1 MIRTRTA
8 ALAALTLAIAS
19 PLSAQRQGDFRWSG
33 RLASGQEI
41 EIRNLNGDV
50 RAEPSTGSEVEV
62 VGRRSGD
69 DVDEV
74 EIRVVRQ
81 GDGMLICAV
90 FPNSGGSWSGRNRS
104 DDDDGDRDRGRGR
117 GDDGDCSNRGRRS
130 STRSFDA
137 RVDFVVRVPA
147 GVRLAAASVSGDVSA
162 RGLRS
167 AVHASSVSGD
177 VEVSTTGPAEASS
190 VSGNVVATLGRT
202 GGEELSFRSVSGD
215 VTLRLPSGI
224 DAAFEAR
231 TVSGEIESDFPV
243 SQVGRD
249 RGRGWVNVR
258 VGEHVRGTLGRG
270 GPAVT
275 VNTVSG
281 DITVE
286 RTR

>member
-1 MIRTRTA
+1 MNRTRTA
-8 ALAALTLAIAS
+8 ALAALAIAIAS

-33 RLASGQEI
+33 RLSNGQEI

-50 RAEPSTGSEVEV
+50 RAEPSSGSEVEV
-62 VGRRSGD
+62 VGHRRGD
-69 DVDEV
+69 DADEV

-81 GDGMLICAV
+81 GDGMVVCAV
-90 FPNSGGSWSGRNRS
+90 FPSTGGSWSGRRGN
-104 DDDDGDRDRGRGR
+104 DDDDRG
-117 GDDGDCSNRGRRS
+117 GDDECSSRGRRTS
-130 STRSFDA
+130 RRNLDA

-147 GVRLAAASVSGDVSA
+147 GVRFNGASVSGDVSA

-167 AVHASSVSGD
+167 AVRATSVSGD
-177 VEVSTTGPAEASS
+177 VEVSTSGPAEASS

-202 GGEELSFRSVSGD
+202 GGEDLSFRSVSGD

-231 TVSGEIESDFPV
+231 TVSGDIESAFPV
-243 SQVGRD
+243 NTVGRD

-270 GPAVT
+270 GPAISVE
-275 VNTVSG
+275 TVSG
-281 DITVE
+281 DVTVE

>member
-8 ALAALTLAIAS
+8 AIAALTFAIAS
-19 PLSAQRQGDFRWSG
+19 PLTALAQSDFRWSG

-90 FPNSGGSWSGRNRS
+90 FPNSGGSWRGR
-104 DDDDGDRDRGRGR
+104 DDDGDRGRDRR
-117 GDDGDCSNRGRRS
+117 GDDECSSRGRRS

-137 RVDFVVRVPA
+137 RIDFVVRVPA

-167 AVHASSVSGD
+167 AVQASSVSGD
-177 VEVSTTGPAEASS
+177 VEVSTTGPAQASS

-243 SQVGRD
+243 TSVGRD
-249 RGRGWVNVR
+249 RGGRGWVNVR

-270 GPAVT
+270 GPAVS

>member
-8 ALAALTLAIAS
+8 AIAALTLAIAS
-19 PLSAQRQGDFRWSG
+19 PLTARAQSDFRWSG

-90 FPNSGGSWSGRNRS
+90 FPNSGGSWSGRNR
-104 DDDDGDRDRGRGR
+104 DDDGGRGHR
-117 GDDGDCSNRGRRS
+117 RGGDDECSNRGRRS
-130 STRSFDA
+130 STRSFEA
-137 RVDFVVRVPA
+137 RIDFVVRVPA

-167 AVHASSVSGD
+167 AVRASSVSGD

-202 GGEELSFRSVSGD
+202 GGEELSFRSV
-215 VTLRLPSGI
+215 
-224 DAAFEAR
+224 
-231 TVSGEIESDFPV
+231 
-243 SQVGRD
+243 
-249 RGRGWVNVR
+249 R

-270 GPAVT
+270 GPAVS

>member
-8 ALAALTLAIAS
+8 ALAALTFAIAS
-19 PLSAQRQGDFRWSG
+19 PLAAQSDFRWSG

-62 VGRRSGD
+62 VGRRRGD
-69 DVDEV
+69 DVEEV

-81 GDGMLICAV
+81 GDGMLICTV
-90 FPNSGGSWSGRNRS
+90 FPNSGGGSWSGRGR
-104 DDDDGDRDRGRGR
+104 DDDGDRGRGR
-117 GDDGDCSNRGRRS
+117 GSDDECSNRGRRS
-130 STRSFDA
+130 STRNLDA

-162 RGLRS
+162 RGLRA
-167 AVHASSVSGD
+167 AVQASSVSGD

-202 GGEELSFRSVSGD
+202 GGDGLSFRSVSGD

-243 SQVGRD
+243 SSVGRG

-270 GPAVT
+270 GPAISVE
-275 VNTVSG
+275 TVSG
-281 DITVE
+281 DVTVE